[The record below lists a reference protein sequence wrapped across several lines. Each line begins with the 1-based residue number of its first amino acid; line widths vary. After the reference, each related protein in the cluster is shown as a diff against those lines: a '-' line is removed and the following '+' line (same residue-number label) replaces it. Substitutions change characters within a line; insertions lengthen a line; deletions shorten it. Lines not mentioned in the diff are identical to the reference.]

1 MHFVKALRYSSVT
14 LPSKGKKT
22 GVSLRRAFRMLIS
35 IITPTY
41 NRGRYPFLKDLC
53 QSIAIAK
60 RYDHLDIEHLIVN
73 DGSNDNTEQVI
84 RDVQKTLFYTKYI
97 KNTENKG
104 VTFSK
109 NQALREAKGEFI
121 IDVDDDDIVPF
132 YAIGLRLRLLLESK
146 KTWLWGNALKIN
158 EEGVLQFADNLLG
171 YGIENKW
178 ECFRAFYE
186 GKLFAYAGTRM
197 YYRETLERIQGWNED
212 IPSLCEDFDLWL
224 HLTSSCGSPAFSPIP
239 LIYWREKAC
248 SLGINALQSGDY
260 LSALASIKRY
270 YRPLYEESLKNMAVT
285 VSH

>member
-1 MHFVKALRYSSVT
+1 
-14 LPSKGKKT
+14 
-22 GVSLRRAFRMLIS
+22 MLIS

-60 RYDHLDIEHLIVN
+60 KYDHVEIEHLIVN

-84 RDVQKTLFYTKYI
+84 LDVQKTFPYIKYL

-109 NQALREAKGEFI
+109 NQALHEAKGEFV
-121 IDVDDDDIVPF
+121 IDVDDDDLVPF
-132 YAIGLRLRLLLESK
+132 YAIGLRLHLLLESE
-146 KTWLWGNALKIN
+146 KTWLWGNALKIT
-158 EEGVLQFADNLLG
+158 EAGVLQFTDNLLG

-186 GKLFAYAGTRM
+186 GKLFAFAGTRM

-224 HLTSSCGSPAFSPIP
+224 RLTYFCGSPAFSPIP
-239 LIYWREKAC
+239 LIYWREKAW
-248 SLGINALQSGDY
+248 SLGINALKSGDY
-260 LSALASIKRY
+260 LSALVAIKRC
-270 YRPLYEESLKNMAVT
+270 YRSHYEESLNNMAVT
-285 VSH
+285 GNAHRLLPFSW